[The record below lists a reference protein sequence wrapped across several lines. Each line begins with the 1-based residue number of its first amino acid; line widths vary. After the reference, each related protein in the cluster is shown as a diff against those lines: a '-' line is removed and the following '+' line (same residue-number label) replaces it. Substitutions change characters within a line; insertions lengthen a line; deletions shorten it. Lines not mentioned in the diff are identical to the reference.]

1 MSGSSTSLGARRR
14 ELADALLAYLGV
26 VGTCEHPGIE
36 ITEFELNVP
45 MEVTGRM
52 VSGQFVIEGTP
63 PHSRWVA
70 GFLPP
75 VHMTRLR
82 VGLEAAEG

>member
-1 MSGSSTSLGARRR
+1 MRR

-26 VGTCEHPGIE
+26 VAGCDHPGIE
-36 ITEFELNVP
+36 ITELELHVP

-52 VSGQFVIEGTP
+52 RAGEFVIEGTP

-70 GFLPP
+70 GILPP

-82 VGLEAAEG
+82 VGLDAAEG